1 MRAARV
7 NNLGAKVDTNNKR
20 LIQEAPRQRAAMKI
34 RKIFLDGVR
43 YDISKR
49 DDVHR
54 KAFKDKAFKGK
65 VLEITVEPKYVG
77 TRAAYQVPY
86 LIMKAYQ
93 AMIKQLPPNANFLF
107 QGQFTFRSEKHG
119 DDSFKHSKVYKK
131 KDAATWATAF
141 ADEIYTLAQS
151 EEKIKFKSF
160 LVHFYIALIPSGG
173 CFVNDET
180 LNEILSRKTVIQ
192 IRNNDNNCFWYSLAY
207 SINDNR
213 KTRVRYKFVEG
224 KPSAAVKTDAS
235 NISLKCG
242 IPFDTP
248 VSLTELEAIEDKL
261 NCNIYVLNI
270 RDLPL
275 HRTETHLYNGLLYY
289 SENKETQNIGC
300 YLTK

>member
-1 MRAARV
+1 MSTTRV
-7 NNLGAKVDTNNKR
+7 NNLGNRIDANNLK
-20 LIQEAPRQRAAMKI
+20 LIEEAPSQRAAVKI
-34 RKIFLDGVR
+34 QKLFLDGVR

-49 DDVHR
+49 EDVRR

-93 AMIKQLPPNANFLF
+93 AMLKQLPPDANFLF

-151 EEKIKFKSF
+151 EEDIKFKSF

-173 CFVNDET
+173 CFVDDET
-180 LNEILSRKTVIQ
+180 LNEILIT
-192 IRNNDNNCFWYSLAY
+192 
-207 SINDNR
+207 
-213 KTRVRYKFVEG
+213 
-224 KPSAAVKTDAS
+224 
-235 NISLKCG
+235 
-242 IPFDTP
+242 
-248 VSLTELEAIEDKL
+248 
-261 NCNIYVLNI
+261 
-270 RDLPL
+270 
-275 HRTETHLYNGLLYY
+275 
-289 SENKETQNIGC
+289 
-300 YLTK
+300 